1 MRKLIVKLSAAA
13 LVAAGTVAAL
23 QTGASASVPHSGL
36 DASSV
41 APAASTADPTLSFT
55 TKMISFAPIGY
66 TSGPPAAGDGY
77 VIASKIT
84 YGGAPDGF
92 ATAYCTFTDSKGPL
106 LRVCTV
112 DYALGTGLI
121 VTEGFINGPGADH
134 PVTLVIVGGTGAYVG
149 AEGYG
154 TLTPT
159 TPGSD
164 VSLHL
169 TQ

>member
-1 MRKLIVKLSAAA
+1 MHKLIVKLSAAA

-23 QTGASASVPHSGL
+23 QTGASASVPHYGL
-36 DASSV
+36 GASSV
-41 APAASTADPTLSFT
+41 APAARGADPVLSFT
-55 TKMISFAPIGY
+55 TKMLSFAPIGY

-84 YGGAPDGF
+84 ANGAPDGF
-92 ATAYCTFTDSKGPL
+92 ATASCTFTDTKGPM

-112 DYALGTGLI
+112 DYALNSGLI
-121 VTEGFINGPGADH
+121 VTDGFINGPGADH
-134 PVTLVIVGGTGAYVG
+134 PVTLVVVGGTGAYAG
-149 AEGYG
+149 ATGYG

-164 VSLHL
+164 VTLHL
-169 TQ
+169 T